1 MEWDY
6 GNTPSPTSIKS
17 EPKDMSQDTESSTA
31 QPSPITMKKLLVC
44 DECGEDDQPE
54 SMVFCRGCS
63 LVYHPF
69 CLVPQM
75 STPPIGAWYCPACIS
90 KVGLLQSGRAAK
102 QGGGGN

>member
-6 GNTPSPTSIKS
+6 GSTPSPTFIKS
-17 EPKDMSQDTESSTA
+17 EPKDTTSTSQEEHESAAS
-31 QPSPITMKKLLVC
+31 QPSSSDTVKKLLVC

-69 CLVPQM
+69 CLVPQL
-75 STPPIGAWYCPACIS
+75 SAPPVGAWYCPDCIS
-90 KVGLLQSGRAAK
+90 KVCCSYC
-102 QGGGGN
+102 